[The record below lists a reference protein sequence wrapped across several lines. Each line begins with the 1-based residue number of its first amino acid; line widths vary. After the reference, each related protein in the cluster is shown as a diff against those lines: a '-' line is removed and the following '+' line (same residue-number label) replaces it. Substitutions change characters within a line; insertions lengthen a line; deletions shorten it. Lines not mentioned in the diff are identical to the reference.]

1 MAIEMTQKE
10 MFAHI
15 AEVMADDA
23 QVVEFCEKKIEQLNN
38 KKSSKRVNKEAEATR
53 AAIATYMAEN
63 GDTFTASDIATGMD
77 MSVRVVSSN
86 LTAMKKA
93 GIVEVVEIE
102 GGTKS
107 APNSYALV

>member
-15 AEVMADDA
+15 AEAMADDA

-63 GDTFTASDIATGMD
+63 GDTFTANDIATGME

-93 GIVEVVEIE
+93 GIVEVVEVE
-102 GGTKS
+102 GAAKS